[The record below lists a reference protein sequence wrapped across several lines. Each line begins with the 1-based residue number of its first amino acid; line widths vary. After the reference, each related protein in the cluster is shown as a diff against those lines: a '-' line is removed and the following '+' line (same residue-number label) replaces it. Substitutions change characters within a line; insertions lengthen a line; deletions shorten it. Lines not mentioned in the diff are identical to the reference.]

1 MLLVLQASSKFLVF
15 AMAGLPDPFHDASG
29 SDESVLL
36 GEEQRSMEKQPQLAT
51 KTLQQPT
58 SRAKGNETEYML
70 SSAQDRW
77 MLHAKLTRFP
87 KDAVK
92 PRFSNLD
99 FATVKMP
106 MVKRKANAEDA
117 NETQAKMSKILSLF
131 AVLAHRT
138 GIRAIMV
145 KNVNT
150 TAGRHV
156 YN

>member
-1 MLLVLQASSKFLVF
+1 
-15 AMAGLPDPFHDASG
+15 
-29 SDESVLL
+29 
-36 GEEQRSMEKQPQLAT
+36 
-51 KTLQQPT
+51 
-58 SRAKGNETEYML
+58 
-70 SSAQDRW
+70 

-92 PRFSNLD
+92 PRFANLD
-99 FATVKMP
+99 FATVNMP

-138 GIRAIMV
+138 GIREIMV

-156 YN
+156 CS